1 MNDEQYKRYRKLR
14 TEEIAVLFCKRDSAK
29 NMHFLVNGSTGTH
42 YKVSVYRDT
51 GKIECSCADYKHNAR
66 VQETL
71 CKHCLFLAIKIFP
84 NIEHTF
90 YKRRYFTRDEVPL
103 VVKFYKGFKESKS

>member
-14 TEEIAVLFCKRDSAK
+14 TEEIEVLVCRRDDAK

-42 YKVSVYRDT
+42 YKVSVYLQ
-51 GKIECSCADYKHNAR
+51 GGHLVCSCPDYKHNAR
-66 VQETL
+66 IQETL
-71 CKHCLFLAIKIFP
+71 CKHCLFLATKIFP

-90 YKRRYFTRDEVPL
+90 YKRRYFTPDELPL
-103 VVKFYKGFKESKS
+103 VKKFYKSFKESKS